1 MGGLP
6 LSLALVM
13 DCNTLELLGC
23 QLSKTGKASTAVS
36 ALEHALINRYRCV
49 GKVPERFLL
58 HSNNG
63 LVFIS
68 RKYTALVK
76 SYGLQQEFITS
87 HCPQ

>member
-1 MGGLP
+1 
-6 LSLALVM
+6 M
-13 DCNTLELLGC
+13 DCPTRELLGW
-23 QLSKTGKASTAVS
+23 QLSKTDKISTVVS
-36 ALEHALINRYRCV
+36 ALEYAFITHYRCL
-49 GKVPERFLL
+49 GRMPERFLL